1 MRMEVQVTEET
12 ISEIVR
18 NDLIS
23 SYEYAWDDD
32 IRKHLIEVIKYYSTT
47 EQFAEFERSIQ

>member
-1 MRMEVQVTEET
+1 MEVQVTEET